1 MLEFQKFVRGGSL
14 SCTSPAD
21 TLDPIKQ
28 RAQSAWVLWLRTA
41 LASALVQTTAASNK
55 LSENEISQH

>member
-1 MLEFQKFVRGGSL
+1 
-14 SCTSPAD
+14 
-21 TLDPIKQ
+21 
-28 RAQSAWVLWLRTA
+28 VLWLRTA